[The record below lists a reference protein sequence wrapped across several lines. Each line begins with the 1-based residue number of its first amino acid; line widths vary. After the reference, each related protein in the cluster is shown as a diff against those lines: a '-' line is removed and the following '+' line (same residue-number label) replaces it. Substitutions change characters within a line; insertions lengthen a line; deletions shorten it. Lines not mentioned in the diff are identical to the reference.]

1 MLSIIVLEDDA
12 LQRHR
17 VSRLLDE
24 AVEESKA
31 VVDGITFYEQGQE
44 LLDADR
50 GSGKSMVYL
59 LDIDLKNQTKQ
70 GLDIGLEIRKEDLK
84 AQIAFVTAYS
94 EFMPLTFRYKIQA
107 LDFVDK
113 SMEDADLKRA
123 LVELLDF
130 AYSQVE
136 QETKAQSLT
145 VKTDILFYYC
155 RCGNIPYDDIL
166 YIETA
171 PVPHKL
177 IAHTKSNLVE
187 FYGKIAEVAKLD
199 DIFFQ
204 THRSFVVNV
213 NNVTSVDRTANMVFF
228 EENES
233 CLLSRTR
240 KKELLE
246 RLKNR

>member
-113 SMEDADLKRA
+113 SMEDANLKRA

-145 VKTDILFYYC
+145 VKTDKNDV
-155 RCGNIPYDDIL
+155 NIPYDDIL

-213 NNVTSVDRTANMVFF
+213 TNMVFF
-228 EENES
+228 EGDES

>member
-1 MLSIIVLEDDA
+1 MLSIIILEDDA

-17 VSRLLDE
+17 VGRLLDE

-31 VVDGITFYEQGQE
+31 VVNDITFYEHGQE

-70 GLDIGLEIRKEDLK
+70 GLDIGLEIRKADLK

-113 SMEDADLKRA
+113 SMEDVDLKRA

-130 AYSQVE
+130 AQSQVE

-145 VKTDILFYYC
+145 VKTDKNDV
-155 RCGNIPYDDIL
+155 NIPYDDIL

-177 IAHTKSNLVE
+177 IAHTKTNVVE

-199 DIFFQ
+199 AIFYQ

-213 NNVTSVDRTANMVFF
+213 SNVTSVDRTANMVFF
-228 EENES
+228 EGNES